1 MHGLSYISSSSSL
14 IDSCK
19 DQEVQFMEKDNCG
32 SGGVAADNAA
42 SANKYSS
49 KLQKHEHVEVVSHNN
64 TKATFIS
71 SALDNGMKKYIGD
84 NVSLYIPDGTLMMSK
99 NGLV

>member
-49 KLQKHEHVEVVSHNN
+49 KLQKLQKHELVEVLSHNN

-71 SALDNGMKKYIGD
+71 SALDNGMKKNIGD
-84 NVSLYIPDGTLMMSK
+84 NVSTVYPGWYIDD
-99 NGLV
+99 VQE